1 VNKCPCALGRGVRQ
15 EGRNLPAYLSID
27 FKLSL
32 LYLTLL
38 CKLVP
43 LDVKE
48 TTMTG
53 RKFGAVMTAATI
65 VAIAVTWWDGRV
77 LGQTRAVAADAPAA
91 ASVQTITV
99 YRVTA
104 GDYVIQGG
112 VIVPFGQQP
121 PVPPDDPVDPPVPD
135 DASKLTADLIKA
147 LPASNTRHEN
157 AIKLAGTLKLL
168 ADQTKEKKLD
178 ADTIAKVYSPLMAV
192 AVPDNAWKHI
202 HAAILAGLKA
212 CPSPAVCAATLE
224 QYAAGAMST
233 VPNQADPKIVRGVS
247 SDEVAAAAEEY
258 GFNWATILNLLLPIL
273 LKLLEQWLSFVQVVG
288 ALLC

>member
-1 VNKCPCALGRGVRQ
+1 
-15 EGRNLPAYLSID
+15 
-27 FKLSL
+27 
-32 LYLTLL
+32 
-38 CKLVP
+38 
-43 LDVKE
+43 
-48 TTMTG
+48 MT
-53 RKFGAVMTAATI
+53 RARFRTVML
-65 VAIAVTWWDGRV
+65 AIAVAMLAVAWWGGWTV
-77 LGQTRAVAADAPAA
+77 GQTQVFAADAPAA

-99 YRVTA
+99 YRIDSPGYYAIQDGRLVPVQIVTP
-104 GDYVIQGG
+104 GTPTP
-112 VIVPFGQQP
+112 VP
-121 PVPPDDPVDPPVPD
+121 PPDDPVDPPVPD
-135 DASKLTADLIKA
+135 DAAKLTADLIKA
-147 LPASNTRHEN
+147 LPASDARHKN

-168 ADQTKEKKLD
+168 ADQTREKQLSVD
-178 ADTIAKVYSPLMAV
+178 AILGVYDPLMAV
-192 AVPDNAWKHI
+192 AVPDTDWKHI
-202 HAAILAGLKA
+202 HTAVKAGLKT

>member
-1 VNKCPCALGRGVRQ
+1 
-15 EGRNLPAYLSID
+15 
-27 FKLSL
+27 
-32 LYLTLL
+32 
-38 CKLVP
+38 
-43 LDVKE
+43 
-48 TTMTG
+48 MT
-53 RKFGAVMTAATI
+53 RARFRTVML
-65 VAIAVTWWDGRV
+65 AIAVAMLAVAWWGGWTV
-77 LGQTRAVAADAPAA
+77 GQTQVFAADAPAA

>member
-1 VNKCPCALGRGVRQ
+1 MTRQ
-15 EGRNLPAYLSID
+15 R
-27 FKLSL
+27 
-32 LYLTLL
+32 
-38 CKLVP
+38 
-43 LDVKE
+43 
-48 TTMTG
+48 
-53 RKFGAVMTAATI
+53 FGAAKL
-65 VAIAVTWWDGRV
+65 AIAIAMLVVTWWGGWTV
-77 LGQTRAVAADAPAA
+77 GQTQAFAADSPAAA
-91 ASVQTITV
+91 ASVRIIQV
-99 YRVTA
+99 YELTA
-104 GDYVIQGG
+104 GYYVVSGG

-121 PVPPDDPVDPPVPD
+121 PVPPPDDPVDPPVPD
-135 DASKLTADLIKA
+135 DTAKLTADLIKA
-147 LPASNTRHEN
+147 LPASDTRHKN

-168 ADQTKEKKLD
+168 ADQTREKQLSVD
-178 ADTIAKVYSPLMAV
+178 AILGVYDPLMAV
-192 AVPDNAWKHI
+192 AVPDTDWKHI
-202 HAAILAGLKA
+202 HTAVKAGLKT